1 MEIFSKQPSCLKSV
15 GFLTLQPSII
25 SKVTK
30 ELSSIVVRIHIDPLP
45 VYETSNLDTSSPRNS
60 RSLGEK
66 SQLQEKSAI
75 HIAGQIYL

>member
-1 MEIFSKQPSCLKSV
+1 M
-15 GFLTLQPSII
+15 
-25 SKVTK
+25 K

-45 VYETSNLDTSSPRNS
+45 VYETSNLGTSSPRNS

-66 SQLQEKSAI
+66 PQLQEKSTT